1 MFLKGEILIQYIPF
15 SVGADKLMSISY
27 KYNSINLDDYLELR
41 NHVNKTPVTREIADE
56 IMKNSI
62 CTVTA
67 FDEESKTVGFGRLV
81 GDGVVICYIQDLM
94 VHTGCRYRNI
104 GKGVL
109 EQLESYVKSITRP
122 GVTMMLALMST
133 PMAEQF
139 YEKHGFTKRPTEN
152 YGSGF
157 FKLISGDDNE

>member
-94 VHTGCRYRNI
+94 VHPECRYRNI
-104 GKGVL
+104 GKEVL